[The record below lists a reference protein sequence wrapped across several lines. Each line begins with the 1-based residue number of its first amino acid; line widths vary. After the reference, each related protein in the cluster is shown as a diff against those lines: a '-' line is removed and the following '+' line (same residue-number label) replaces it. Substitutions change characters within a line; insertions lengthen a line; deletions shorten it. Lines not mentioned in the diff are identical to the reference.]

1 MNDPLVSVV
10 VPLFNKQEYVETTL
24 ESVVNQS
31 YRNIELIVIDDSSTD
46 SGFFLVQE
54 YLKTHKDRFAEIK
67 LKSRANTGQTG
78 ARNDGV
84 LEASGDFVAFL
95 DADDVWHPDKLEKQV
110 QLMQNFSNLDI
121 VFCNYMMLFKSA
133 FSTKAVRFVPLK
145 NKVRDW
151 LLTSGYGGAME
162 STAIVRRSSLTAHG
176 AFDKELQ
183 MCGGLD
189 LAFRLS
195 ANERA
200 GCVDEYLCGYR
211 VIPTGWHNNKK
222 DLMDSYEALL
232 KKNHIYGVFEKS
244 MRRNLALHLRLWN
257 VRSEFSRVNV
267 LNFLEEAKKSPK
279 ETFIYLSQTLSRV
292 LTAQARGLLHFS
304 TGRLLLKIARIY

>member
-67 LKSRANTGQTG
+67 LRSRANTGQTG

-95 DADDVWHPDKLEKQV
+95 DADDVWHPDKLKKQV
-110 QLMQNFSNLDI
+110 RLMQNFSNLDI
-121 VFCNYMMLFKSA
+121 VFCNYMMLFTSA

-145 NKVRDW
+145 RKVRNW

-162 STAIVRRSSLTAHG
+162 STAIVRRSSLSSHG
-176 AFDKELQ
+176 PFDEELQ

-195 ANERA
+195 SNGRA

-211 VIPTGWHNNKK
+211 IIPSGWHNNKK
-222 DLMDSYEALL
+222 DLMESYEALL
-232 KKNHIYGVFEKS
+232 KKKYLYEAFEESVRK
-244 MRRNLALHLRLWN
+244 NLALHLQLWSL
-257 VRSEFSRVNV
+257 RSDFSKAKV
-267 LNFLEEAKKSPK
+267 LNFLQEVKGSPK
-279 ETFIYLSQTLSRV
+279 DAFLYMGQTFLRV
-292 LTAQARGLLHFS
+292 ATAQVRGLLHLS
-304 TGRLLLKIARIY
+304 TGRLLLKIARIS